1 VKNRT
6 FFIFVISVFGALFIF
21 FGIKQFRHFAQSQ
34 GCGNQ
39 MVAICFAAR
48 VWAGDNNGHY
58 PPDFRSMSNELATT
72 KILIC
77 PDDKSRTPAKDW
89 ASLTPDNSSYEMIAS
104 GMMPTNFDKPFLRC
118 KVDGYLGYCDGTF
131 FDGKR
136 RRTKF

>member
-1 VKNRT
+1 MKRR
-6 FFIFVISVFGALFIF
+6 ILLISIVCILIGSFIF
-21 FGIKQFRHFAQSQ
+21 FGVAQFRRFAESQS
-34 GCGNQ
+34 CGNQ

-48 VWAGDNNGHY
+48 LWADDHDGRY

-72 KILIC
+72 KFLIC
-77 PDDKSRTPAKDW
+77 PNEKSRTRAKDW
-89 ASLTPDNSSYEMIAS
+89 TSLTPDNLSYEIIAS